1 MAKLD
6 PYHNA
11 LSGALFRESTRY
23 IDGKVVKVQPPII
36 YESYIN
42 IQDLTFLNRDLSK
55 VVMLDTNPD
64 SYMLQPDNAIPVEK
78 WKGDV
83 GDKGL
88 VALIP
93 LLECSSLLLYLS
105 NIDLASQ
112 NFNDF
117 RPILKEYKEAA
128 EKHHLTLAEEFARR
142 EALAREVSP
151 TFPLLACV
159 CESNQQAL
167 QKTLK
172 PAPQTASAPSFIS
185 RLFGLRTLPPM
196 QPSSPQESEV
206 VMPLDIM
213 RKQAVEG
220 YEAMRK
226 YIEEHGEEILE
237 EDKKREQQMLNES
250 KMSLVGFVGRFGGG
264 VPPPASASGEK
275 GEENGG
281 K

>member
-1 MAKLD
+1 
-6 PYHNA
+6 
-11 LSGALFRESTRY
+11 
-23 IDGKVVKVQPPII
+23 
-36 YESYIN
+36 
-42 IQDLTFLNRDLSK
+42 

-64 SYMLQPDNAIPVEK
+64 SYILQPDNAIPVEK

-93 LLECSSLLLYLS
+93 LLECFGPLCPILM
-105 NIDLASQ
+105 IDLASQ
-112 NFNDF
+112 NFKDF

-128 EKHHLTLAEEFARR
+128 AKHGITLAEEFARR
-142 EALAREVSP
+142 EAIAREVLP
-151 TFPLLACV
+151 TAIIF
-159 CESNQQAL
+159 ESNWKAL

-172 PAPQTASAPSFIS
+172 PPPQAASAPSFIS
-185 RLFGLRTLPPM
+185 KLFGLRTLPPV
-196 QPSSPQESEV
+196 QSTSPQQGEV

-213 RKQAVEG
+213 RQQALEG

-226 YIEEHGEEILE
+226 YIEEHGDEILE

-250 KMSLVGFVGRFGGG
+250 KMSLVGFMGRFGSG
-264 VPPPASASGEK
+264 VPPPPSADDK
-275 GEENGG
+275 AR